1 MTTQTQ
7 KTISFN
13 VSKATG
19 WKDLFVVASLAIVL
33 GAFVAQISSTPQRLA
48 PLHPVRLRRRSPRPP
63 GERLEKADG
72 GRPYAGAT
80 EAAPARRGGRFVS
93 SA

>member
-1 MTTQTQ
+1 MTTQTR

-33 GAFVAQISSTPQRLA
+33 GAFVAQISSTPKQSSE
-48 PLHPVRLRRRSPRPP
+48 PVPMASIS
-63 GERLEKADG
+63 
-72 GRPYAGAT
+72 AT
-80 EAAPARRGGRFVS
+80 AAVNG
-93 SA
+93 